1 MYANSRNKI
10 IWSEVLLTR
19 GSVIVM
25 RENFNLNLN
34 TSLSLEQEFKMRI
47 FQESVATMNPQEAR
61 SLLLEASKLLM
72 VKDNII
78 KGLIRKELE

>member
-1 MYANSRNKI
+1 
-10 IWSEVLLTR
+10 
-19 GSVIVM
+19 M
-25 RENFNLNLN
+25 RENNVDVDLNLN
-34 TSLSLEQEFKMRI
+34 TSLSLEQEFKFRRI

-78 KGLIRKELE
+78 KILIKKELE

>member
-1 MYANSRNKI
+1 MMQ
-10 IWSEVLLTR
+10 EH
-19 GSVIVM
+19 
-25 RENFNLNLN
+25 NFNLNLN
-34 TSLSLEQEFKMRI
+34 ISLSLEQEFKMRI
-47 FQESVATMNPQEAR
+47 FEESVATMNPQQAR

>member
-1 MYANSRNKI
+1 MVEN
-10 IWSEVLLTR
+10 
-19 GSVIVM
+19 
-25 RENFNLNLN
+25 NFNLNLN

-47 FQESVATMNPQEAR
+47 FQESVETMNSQEAR

-78 KGLIRKELE
+78 RELIRKELE